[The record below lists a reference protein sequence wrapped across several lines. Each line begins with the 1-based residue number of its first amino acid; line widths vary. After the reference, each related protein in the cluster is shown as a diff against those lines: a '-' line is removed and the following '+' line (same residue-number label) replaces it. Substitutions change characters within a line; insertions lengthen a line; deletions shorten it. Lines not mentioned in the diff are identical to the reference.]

1 MSKTGAAKKRLLV
14 LLTELRM
21 EGRITKHDWSLFKQI
36 VDAGVNSV
44 FSIKSKGL
52 RTLKR

>member
-1 MSKTGAAKKRLLV
+1 MSNPGAAKKRLFV

-21 EGRITKHDWSLFKQI
+21 EGRITKHDWDLFKQI

-52 RTLKR
+52 RTLKK